1 MKSAARD
8 CPVGFGQ
15 TRHYCGAGVRPG
27 VPKLYKCA
35 LKGAHQTPHIVF
47 SATDCP
53 CKTTGCVCSPSPDT
67 HTGRTDVRR
76 VVLHEKLIA
85 MARKDWTLSRLWVM
99 GHLGGVPNV

>member
-1 MKSAARD
+1 MRPERGAPDAPHRLFGNGLPLQDDRVRLFTVAR
-8 CPVGFGQ
+8 
-15 TRHYCGAGVRPG
+15 
-27 VPKLYKCA
+27 
-35 LKGAHQTPHIVF
+35 
-47 SATDCP
+47 
-53 CKTTGCVCSPSPDT
+53 T